1 MTFAGSLLKQ
11 YSLLQHL
18 EFFARIMA
26 ACVCG
31 AIIGFER
38 SKRFKEAGIRTHIIV
53 CCAAAMVMIISKYGF
68 ADLIGPNGEHL
79 VGTNGTDPA
88 RLAAQ
93 IITGVSFLGAGI
105 IFRNGNTIKGLT
117 TAAGIWATAGIG
129 LAIGSG
135 MYILGILTTAVG
147 AVIQIIMH
155 RHTIGGDSTTLSRMR
170 CTTSEPKVFR
180 KQLDEYLECKKSFEI
195 HRDNQQQNA
204 QTFQI
209 GTPSIKINPEK
220 NNLTGWLETP
230 DKSESEEK
238 ACAQVRDT
246 NETIEVIAVR
256 RCGSGYGFFAPE
268 NPSARDISDKISD
281 PDIAQQLAGQTLR
294 LPPSVIRGKKVD
306 RVIEWLEDYNRRYL
320 RNWQNQTWLKGT
332 LGVIFDESGIFRI
345 DDLNIC
351 LQYDCQYGLR
361 TKEEDAE

>member
-1 MTFAGSLLKQ
+1 MTFADSLLKQ

-26 ACVCG
+26 ACACG

-135 MYILGILTTAVG
+135 MYILGILTTAVV

-155 RHTIGGDSTTLSRMR
+155 RHTIGGDSTTLCRMR

-180 KQLDEYLECKKSFEI
+180 KQLDEYLEANGIQITDVKIERNENGSTTYELELRIGREMTISDVTGFLEAMDGVQKISFEME
-195 HRDNQQQNA
+195 
-204 QTFQI
+204 
-209 GTPSIKINPEK
+209 G
-220 NNLTGWLETP
+220 
-230 DKSESEEK
+230 
-238 ACAQVRDT
+238 
-246 NETIEVIAVR
+246 
-256 RCGSGYGFFAPE
+256 
-268 NPSARDISDKISD
+268 
-281 PDIAQQLAGQTLR
+281 
-294 LPPSVIRGKKVD
+294 
-306 RVIEWLEDYNRRYL
+306 
-320 RNWQNQTWLKGT
+320 
-332 LGVIFDESGIFRI
+332 
-345 DDLNIC
+345 
-351 LQYDCQYGLR
+351 
-361 TKEEDAE
+361 